1 MTRLERL
8 SIQEPP
14 DDPGRV
20 APEMVLGA
28 ESRYLPRPVKPTATA
43 TTASARAQQP
53 ADLTTASTADE
64 REPRTPALR
73 GGGSAESR
81 PRHPPAAPLAASLAV
96 LAAAALFGTT
106 GTAQALGPT
115 GTTPLGVGAVR
126 LAIGAVVLALVA
138 RLERGEHRPRWR
150 AHAAELL
157 IGGVGV
163 AAYQL
168 ALFAGLRRT
177 GVTLGT
183 IVGIGSG
190 PVFAGLLHVARRRG
204 ALPRAWIA
212 GTALTVGGVALLAA
226 GGPEGVAA
234 DPLGLC
240 LVLGAGLSYAV
251 YAQAAKHAM
260 DAGLDAP
267 HAMAGVFVVGA
278 ALMMPLLWREPMAWL
293 GTARGAGMALHL
305 GVLTVGLAYWL
316 YGKGL
321 RILAVPTV
329 VTLTLAE
336 PLTASV
342 LGVAALGERLGAAG
356 WLGAGVVAVG
366 LVVAGRGERASA
378 REEATPRGCA
388 S

>member
-1 MTRLERL
+1 MAGPRWR
-8 SIQEPP
+8 
-14 DDPGRV
+14 
-20 APEMVLGA
+20 GA
-28 ESRYLPRPVKPTATA
+28 RDHATFPALVKPTSIAA
-43 TTASARAQQP
+43 DAARAHAP
-53 ADLTTASTADE
+53 G
-64 REPRTPALR
+64 ALGDR
-73 GGGSAESR
+73 GGEGATPRGRHAGAPRRGR
-81 PRHPPAAPLAASLAV
+81 PDGRLAASLAV
-96 LAAAALFGTT
+96 LAAAGLFGTT

-126 LAIGAVVLALVA
+126 LAIGAAVLALVA
-138 RLERGEHRPRWR
+138 LMERGARPPRWR
-150 AHAAELL
+150 AHVPALL
-157 IGGVGV
+157 IGGIGV

-168 ALFAGLRRT
+168 TLFAGLRRT

-190 PVFAGLLHVARRRG
+190 PVFAGLLHLVARQGGLSRG
-204 ALPRAWIA
+204 WIA
-212 GTALTVGGVALLAA
+212 GTALTVAGVALLAGGGA
-226 GGPEGVAA
+226 GGVAA

-267 HAMAGVFVVGA
+267 HVMAGVFGVGA
-278 ALMMPLLWREPMAWL
+278 VLMLPLLAREPLGWL
-293 GTARGAGMALHL
+293 GTARGAAMALHL

-321 RILAVPTV
+321 RGLAVPTV

-342 LGVAALGERLGAAG
+342 LGVAVLGERLGAGGWAG
-356 WLGAGVVAVG
+356 GVVVAVG
-366 LVVAGRGERASA
+366 LVVAGRGER
-378 REEATPRGCA
+378 RVDGEAAPPPA
-388 S
+388 